1 MAFPFFTCLSSD
13 FPTLVHLDTTER
25 PRHRPDRWSRRFPR
39 HARPED
45 VPGWLEPFLAPCRGW
60 RSRSNVCVCVS
71 VCVFLY
77 LCIFCILGAAT
88 NFLILATYK
97 LSKYEIT
104 VSLKAMFFWV
114 RKRVTR
120 LIGWKMLINELPGM
134 HIQLLLK
141 DEKITSNTC
150 DQNESKKRLA
160 LFCLVFNSF
169 ETTWAWISAA
179 SVFPDSFEGAA
190 RLQCVF
196 HRSVPTGAP
205 VQIFRTVQMHGHG
218 YQLDVHHS

>member
-1 MAFPFFTCLSSD
+1 MP
-13 FPTLVHLDTTER
+13 
-25 PRHRPDRWSRRFPR
+25 FPR
-39 HARPED
+39 FSHACP
-45 VPGWLEPFLAPCRGW
+45 PGHHRTSQTQTGQVIASFSATRTSGRCAWMARTISCPMPWLTVTEQC
-60 RSRSNVCVCVS
+60 VCVCVS

-150 DQNESKKRLA
+150 DQNESKNHLA